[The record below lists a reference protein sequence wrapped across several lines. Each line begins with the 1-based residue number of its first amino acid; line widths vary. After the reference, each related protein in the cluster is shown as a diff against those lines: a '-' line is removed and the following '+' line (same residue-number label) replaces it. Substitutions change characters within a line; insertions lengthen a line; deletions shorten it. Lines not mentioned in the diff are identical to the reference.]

1 MLNLNIFSLTNFI
14 KVFPICLLSSASF
27 VGGWYFLAKPN
38 GSDSEQMLATIVA
51 PVLLILF
58 LFCYALQNH
67 VIATEIIANEEDAEP
82 LSIQESLAEIK
93 SFLPASVGV
102 ILTFLVVKEYII
114 PTVGSMAGG
123 IFQLSLGGYDI
134 NMLTFPMNLL
144 MILWLFLATAEI
156 NSIGASFTDTI
167 KYTMGFIFTNL
178 LKCVAAIV
186 FILFCWFVW
195 GYTVYFTVG
204 GSNITAMA
212 IQIFVFAYLFGLSN
226 TFVTSLFI
234 HNVSEEDLTPDS
246 ELYED

>member
-1 MLNLNIFSLTNFI
+1 MLNLNIFSLTNFL
-14 KVFPICLLSSASF
+14 KVFPLCLLSSGSF
-27 VGGWYFLAKPN
+27 VAGWYFLTKPN
-38 GSDSEQMLATIVA
+38 GSDGERMIATIVA

-67 VIATEIIANEEDAEP
+67 VIATEIIANEEDTEP

-102 ILTFLVVKEYII
+102 ILTFLMMKEFII
-114 PTVGSMAGG
+114 PTVGAMAGG
-123 IFQLSLGGYDI
+123 IFQFSINGYDFNI
-134 NMLTFPMNLL
+134 LTLPMNLL
-144 MILWLFLATAEI
+144 MILWMFLATAEI

-167 KYTMGFIFTNL
+167 KYTVGFVFTNL
-178 LKCVAAIV
+178 LKCVAAIA

-195 GYTVYFTVG
+195 GYTVYLTVG
-204 GSNITAMA
+204 VSNITAMT
-212 IQIFVFAYLFGLSN
+212 IQVFVFAYLFGLVN
-226 TFVTSLFI
+226 TFATSLFI